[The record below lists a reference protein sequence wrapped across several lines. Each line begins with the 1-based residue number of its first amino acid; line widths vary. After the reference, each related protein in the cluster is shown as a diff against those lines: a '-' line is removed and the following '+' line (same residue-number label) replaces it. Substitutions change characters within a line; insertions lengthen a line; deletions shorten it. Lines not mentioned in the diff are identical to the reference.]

1 MSPWPRLYAIV
12 DAGLASRSGW
22 APVGLARAF
31 LDGGA
36 RLLQLRAPGV
46 DTGTLVDWA
55 REIVALAAPRGARVI
70 VNDRCD
76 VALLSGAAGVHVGQD
91 DLPPMVARELL
102 GPDAVLGL
110 STHDAPQ
117 VEAAARQPVSY
128 LAVGPVHDT
137 RTKDTG
143 YAPVGLEAVRRAA
156 LAAAGRPVV
165 AIGGITL
172 ETAPAVLGAGAA
184 SVAAISDLLRG
195 GDPAGRVRA
204 WLKALDAVG

>member
-12 DAGLASRSGW
+12 DAGRAARSGW
-22 APVGLARAF
+22 APVDLARAY
-31 LDGGA
+31 LVGGA

-55 REIVALAAPRGARVI
+55 RQIVALAAPRGARVI

-76 VALLSGAAGVHVGQD
+76 VALLSGADGVHVGQD
-91 DLPPMVARELL
+91 DLPASVARELL
-102 GPDAVLGL
+102 GPGAVLGL

-117 VEAAARQPVSY
+117 VEAALRQPVSY
-128 LAVGPVHDT
+128 VAVGPVHDT

-156 LAAAGRPVV
+156 LAAGGLPVV

-172 ETAPAVLGAGAA
+172 EAAPAVLRAGAA
-184 SVAAISDLLRG
+184 SVAVISDLLRG
-195 GDPAGRVRA
+195 GDPAGRVGA
-204 WLKALDAVG
+204 WLEALDGAG

>member
-12 DAGLASRSGW
+12 DAGRAARSGW
-22 APVGLARAF
+22 APVDLARAY
-31 LDGGA
+31 LVGGA

-55 REIVALAAPRGARVI
+55 RQIVALAAPRGARVI

-76 VALLSGAAGVHVGQD
+76 VALLSGADGVHVGQD
-91 DLPPMVARELL
+91 DLPASVARELL
-102 GPDAVLGL
+102 GPGAVLGL

-117 VEAAARQPVSY
+117 VEAALRQPVSY
-128 LAVGPVHDT
+128 VAVGPVHDT

-143 YAPVGLEAVRRAA
+143 YAPVGLEAVRRVA
-156 LAAAGRPVV
+156 LAAGGLPVV

-172 ETAPAVLGAGAA
+172 EAAPAVLRAGAA
-184 SVAAISDLLRG
+184 SVAVISDLLRG
-195 GDPAGRVRA
+195 GDPAGRVGA
-204 WLKALDAVG
+204 WLEALDGAG

>member
-12 DAGLASRSGW
+12 DAGRAARSRW
-22 APVGLARAF
+22 APVDLARAY
-31 LDGGA
+31 LVGGA

-55 REIVALAAPRGARVI
+55 RQIVALAAPRGARVI

-76 VALLSGAAGVHVGQD
+76 VALLSGADGVHVGQD
-91 DLPPMVARELL
+91 DLPASVARELL
-102 GPDAVLGL
+102 GPGAVLGL

-117 VEAAARQPVSY
+117 VEAALRQPVSY
-128 LAVGPVHDT
+128 VAVGPVHDT

-156 LAAAGRPVV
+156 LAAGGLPVV

-172 ETAPAVLGAGAA
+172 EAAPAVLRAGAA
-184 SVAAISDLLRG
+184 SVAVISDLLRG
-195 GDPAGRVRA
+195 GDPAGRVGA
-204 WLKALDAVG
+204 WLEALDGAG